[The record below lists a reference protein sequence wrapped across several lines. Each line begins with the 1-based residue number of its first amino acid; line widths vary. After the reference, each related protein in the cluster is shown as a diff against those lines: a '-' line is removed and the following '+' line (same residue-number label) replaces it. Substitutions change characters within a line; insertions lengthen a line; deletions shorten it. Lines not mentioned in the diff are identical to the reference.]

1 MAGGSSELINIF
13 RHAAEGRGITGAI
26 TPPMMFKLVRD
37 MPYRRPSRL
46 DAATTIAE
54 WCGTCSTKHR
64 LLQDLFSASGITTRL
79 MVATYRYR
87 WTTGGLPPDELAAI
101 LEEGPVPDVHNFLTV
116 LSPEGWL
123 LLDATWPLAGR
134 RLGFPANETGRL
146 GLAHEVAC
154 TPPYQAWLVPEGAD
168 LALYKRKVTEAWCG
182 SELPRRERFIAAL
195 SNVASKIGID

>member
-13 RHAAEGRGITGAI
+13 RHAAERRGITNAI

-46 DAATTIAE
+46 DAPTAIAE

-64 LLQDLFSASGITTRL
+64 LLQDLFAASGITTRL
-79 MVATYRYR
+79 MIATYRYR
-87 WTTGGLPPDELAAI
+87 WTAGGSPPDELAAV

-116 LSPEGWL
+116 LSPQGWL
-123 LLDATWPLAGR
+123 PLDATWPLAGR
-134 RLGFPANETGRL
+134 RLGFPVNETWRL

-154 TPPYQAWLVPEGAD
+154 TSPYQAWPVPEGAD
-168 LALYKRKVTEAWCG
+168 LALYKREVTKAWCG
-182 SELPRRERFIAAL
+182 SELPRRGRFIEAL
-195 SNVASKIGID
+195 SNVASEIASD